1 MRDAKIP
8 LPSATSASGL
18 VNAPTTH
25 NIMCHNHKR
34 PSSMGP
40 RHTKTATPSV
50 TLYYKLDMPILT
62 RTLRL
67 LSDFAHH
74 TARSVNASIELLP
87 QADLMLM
94 VRGWLSH
101 EAAEQRR
108 LVKFTFS
115 KLSLARFVIDFEPIR
130 SSQYDPNLPI
140 ILCIYWRE
148 KDCHIVTLVDIVLLL
163 EFLIQQS
170 FSIEEKNRIRRNLQS
185 LKPETITRANE
196 DNERFFSLMMNMENP
211 RPRNIEKDLKVFKW
225 QDLLLALDKV
235 VSKYLPNLQHP
246 DNQQYIGASDWDS
259 QGAAQLTQIHSLA
272 HLRAQA
278 WAQRQE
284 DMAQRINTSAHNAAT
299 ANTVEAAPKT
309 LTQHAGAFMPHER
322 LKLMRRRI
330 NVTNNVS
337 SHFTK
342 GTNKIFQHALTPADP
357 VPLTGTRE
365 NEGRRGRIKE
375 KARKKFRGLR
385 RDERHQAPKESIAA
399 AAGLLFAPTA
409 MDIVTD
415 SGSSMGEE
423 ADVATS
429 TELLTLGS
437 GDAADTHGEL
447 QRSSDPSIYSASIF
461 SNSNQALEITRPS
474 SAGTS
479 VSGVKPKTSCV
490 AKPEI
495 KTMDEQQ
502 QFFQYPKLSLLQHRL
517 RADGAGA
524 IEAVVPATQL
534 STHNIL
540 LHNGEQ
546 KDWPRPVLPSVP
558 KQLPS
563 ITTMPFAKSTSGAPQ
578 HGIKLPSIHPV
589 YNAPGLYN
597 LPLPVNTNTHHILYP
612 PFSSNDTRTAT
623 NEYPP
628 APNSF
633 TL

>member
-1 MRDAKIP
+1 MCDAEIP
-8 LPSATSASGL
+8 SPLATSASGL
-18 VNAPTTH
+18 VNVPTTY
-25 NIMCHNHKR
+25 NIMSHDHKR
-34 PSSMGP
+34 PSSMGS
-40 RHTKTATPSV
+40 RHTNTTTPSV
-50 TLYYKLDMPILT
+50 TLHYKLDMPILT

-67 LSDFAHH
+67 LSDFTHH
-74 TARSVNASIELLP
+74 NARSVNASIKLLP

-101 EAAEQRR
+101 EVAEQRR
-108 LVKFTFS
+108 LVRFAFS

-196 DNERFFSLMMNMENP
+196 ENERFFSLMMNMENP

-246 DNQQYIGASDWDS
+246 DNQKYIGAGDRDS
-259 QGAAQLTQIHSLA
+259 QETALLTHIHSLA

-299 ANTVEAAPKT
+299 VNAVEAAPKI
-309 LTQHAGAFMPHER
+309 QHAGAFMPHEH

-337 SHFTK
+337 SHISK
-342 GTNKIFQHALTPADP
+342 GKNKIFQHALTPADP
-357 VPLTGTRE
+357 VPLTDTRE
-365 NEGRRGRIKE
+365 NEGRRVRIKE

-385 RDERHQAPKESIAA
+385 RDERHQVPQKNVAA
-399 AAGLLFAPTA
+399 AAGPLFAPIA

-423 ADVATS
+423 ADMATS

-437 GDAADTHGEL
+437 GDAADAHGEL

-479 VSGVKPKTSCV
+479 VSGVKPKTPCAV
-490 AKPEI
+490 KPEI

-502 QFFQYPKLSLLQHRL
+502 QFFQYPKLSLLQHRP
-517 RADGAGA
+517 RADGAVTA
-524 IEAVVPATQL
+524 ESAMPATQL

-558 KQLPS
+558 KQLPP
-563 ITTMPFAKSTSGAPQ
+563 ITTMPFAKSSSGAPQ
-578 HGIKLPSIHPV
+578 HGIKLPSLHPV

-612 PFSSNDTRTAT
+612 PFSSSDLRTAT
-623 NEYPP
+623 HDYPP